1 MKFLREPKDSDKR
14 FTIIFEDMHVP
25 KQWPIVQQ
33 VVINDD
39 IGYMRYL
46 INSFSEE
53 ARAYWIA
60 FIGLFIRACKEE
72 LVDDA

>member
-33 VVINDD
+33 VIINDD

-46 INSFSEE
+46 ISSFSPE
-53 ARAYWIA
+53 AVNW
-60 FIGLFIRACKEE
+60 LMDFIRLFLRAIEN
-72 LVDDA
+72 DN